1 MTLTNVFLT
10 PFLLKVL
17 AHKNF
22 NINKWQ
28 YFIIS
33 KWHIFKTPSHGKR
46 SISVISQNYDRIGV

>member
-33 KWHIFKTPSHGKR
+33 KWHIFTLLMEKE
-46 SISVISQNYDRIGV
+46 VFL